1 LSRTVFSKLSNR
13 KFLFSRQRW
22 VVSLLTLVAGVAAM
36 LLTTVYTGLIT
47 PTNVITRAATTGVEL
62 DFTRPEFWSW
72 VRLLSNLDKAR
83 KVYGAILLTII
94 GLPSIIV
101 LLIKSIIVNGQ
112 NTSQKLA
119 LPCSAHVRCISIPN
133 RSCQQA

>member
-1 LSRTVFSKLSNR
+1 
-13 KFLFSRQRW
+13 
-22 VVSLLTLVAGVAAM
+22 M

-47 PTNVITRAATTGVEL
+47 PTNVITRATTIGLEL
-62 DFTRPEFWSW
+62 DFTKPEFWSW

-101 LLIKSIIVNGQ
+101 LLIKPMVVNG
-112 NTSQKLA
+112 
-119 LPCSAHVRCISIPN
+119 
-133 RSCQQA
+133 